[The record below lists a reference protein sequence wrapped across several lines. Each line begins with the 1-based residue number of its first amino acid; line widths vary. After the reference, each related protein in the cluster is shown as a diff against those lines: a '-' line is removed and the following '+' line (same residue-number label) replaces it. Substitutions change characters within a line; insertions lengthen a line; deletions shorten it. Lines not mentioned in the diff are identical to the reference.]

1 VRSGARRGTT
11 LAAASRVLSP
21 LRFRLV
27 TCGVVAALV
36 AASHLALPEPTAR
49 SEAQLLFVLAL
60 GYGHLLGAV
69 FGGSRGVR
77 FPGLVGAFGWASAAT
92 GLVLYREALVAWP
105 GVAVLLLALSVWHF
119 TENDVALAAALR
131 TGRALGPLPWSLRA
145 QALPVAAAAAVVA
158 VAAAAWPDSGRLGD
172 LFAVTTL
179 FHLIGWLVF
188 LAVRGTRP
196 GRLLALHAPGF
207 ALAGA
212 LLAVPGAAPWL
223 REWLFAPA
231 LYLYWAS
238 LHVVQTLV
246 RRRGSRSPWPLS
258 STT

>member
-1 VRSGARRGTT
+1 M
-11 LAAASRVLSP
+11 LSP

-36 AASHLALPEPTAR
+36 AASHLALREPAAR

-60 GYGHLLGAV
+60 GYGHLVGAV
-69 FGGSRGVR
+69 LGGSGGVR
-77 FPGLVGAFGWASAAT
+77 APGLAGAFGWVSAAT
-92 GLVLYREALVAWP
+92 GIVLYREALVAWP
-105 GVAVLLLALSVWHF
+105 GVAVVLLALSVWHF

-145 QALPVAAAAAVVA
+145 QALPVAAAAGVVA
-158 VAAAAWPDSGRLGD
+158 VASVVWPDPGRLGD
-172 LFAVTTL
+172 LFAATTL
-179 FHLIGWLVF
+179 FHLVGWLVF
-188 LAVRGTRP
+188 LAARGARP
-196 GRLLALHAPGF
+196 GRLLALHVPGF
-207 ALAGA
+207 ALAGT

-246 RRRGSRSPWPLS
+246 RRGEGRSPWPPF